1 MRCWAC
7 LSSTLI
13 KSGRFFKGSV
23 LSEERGVL
31 RKSVE
36 NLKYLKGLGVVLSC
50 SIDFRCVV

>member
-1 MRCWAC
+1 VLAC

-13 KSGRFFKGSV
+13 KLGRFFKGSV